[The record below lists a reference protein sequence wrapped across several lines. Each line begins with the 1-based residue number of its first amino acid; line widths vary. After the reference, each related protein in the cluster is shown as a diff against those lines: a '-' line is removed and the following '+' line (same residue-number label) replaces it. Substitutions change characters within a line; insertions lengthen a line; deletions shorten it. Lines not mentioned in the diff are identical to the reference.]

1 MSAEGLDE
9 LEIKLDQLAD
19 VDLNK
24 AVGNAIQTVRSAAV
38 EKKSWEE
45 NQLKQQMEDYR
56 ERRKAYIAE
65 VNRRRQLGL

>member
-1 MSAEGLDE
+1 MAIALN
-9 LEIKLDQLAD
+9 ILAPVAGD
-19 VDLNK
+19 KEAMPHPWDYYPSFFE
-24 AVGNAIQTVRSAAV
+24 A